1 MPSALGIDL
10 SDTDKP
16 ISQMVKVGI
25 DDLAPTRVLRNCSH
39 MYWTF
44 SRQGHNFIQLMP
56 ARSCNFQRSRFWS
69 LSTVGVG
76 KVRGATL

>member
-44 SRQGHNFIQLMP
+44 SRQGTQLYSVDACTQLQLP
-56 ARSCNFQRSRFWS
+56 
-69 LSTVGVG
+69 T
-76 KVRGATL
+76 